1 VEGFTGMA
9 SNFFARMY
17 SMSRLPLYR
26 VPLPAA
32 QFLTVGRITGTS
44 EERSFHPDNLHIAQD
59 APEAVVR
66 VANKSAAFRKLVGAP
81 AKAPKVTVT
90 NMDAFGSKLKYKL
103 GHGYAKVRAVAKVL
117 VAANNAERNA
127 DAAAAAA
134 DAAELKHEHET
145 ESCMNDFVVLPES
158 RYKFSDAEQHT
169 AVLLSPTELRQLLS
183 SFRGDTSDVSA
194 EVMEKLKRHFKFD
207 GSPADMQAFV
217 AAFVQH
223 KRAQAAEGLY
233 SQEPSQP
240 IEAMNR
246 NARMP
251 KAANHVSCMAV
262 PCTVLYHCFI
272 STALRSQSLSG
283 KARREPMAPGQEEN

>member
-1 VEGFTGMA
+1 MA
-9 SNFFARMY
+9 SIFFARMY

-32 QFLTVGRITGTS
+32 QFLTVGRTTGTS

-59 APEAVVR
+59 APETVVR
-66 VANKSAAFRKLVGAP
+66 VANKSSAFRKLIGAP

-117 VAANNAERNA
+117 AAANNAERNA

-134 DAAELKHEHET
+134 DAVELKHEQEA
-145 ESCMNDFVVLPES
+145 ESSVNDFVVLPES
-158 RYKFSDAEQHT
+158 RYKLSDAEPNT
-169 AVLLSPTELRQLLS
+169 AVLLSPSELRQLLS
-183 SFRGDTSDVSA
+183 SFRGDTSDVSP
-194 EVMEKLKRHFKFD
+194 EVLDKLKRYFKFD

-233 SQEPSQP
+233 SDDVSQP

-246 NARMP
+246 NSRMP
-251 KAANHVSCMAV
+251 KAANHVSR
-262 PCTVLYHCFI
+262 I
-272 STALRSQSLSG
+272 ALSHYWEACVFEFKLFFLFYSATLQILIFG
-283 KARREPMAPGQEEN
+283 RESEQ

>member
-1 VEGFTGMA
+1 MA

-59 APEAVVR
+59 APETVVR

-145 ESCMNDFVVLPES
+145 ESSVNDFVVLPES

-223 KRAQAAEGLY
+223 KRAQAAEGSLRALL
-233 SQEPSQP
+233 EPSQP

-262 PCTVLYHCFI
+262 PFLYCFVALFYFHCTSL
-272 STALRSQSLSG
+272 TQSLLG